1 MADVVHA
8 REFFTNVCFIE
19 IERMLWVVRNGHLEI
34 NSLQGFF
41 KDVVVAD
48 FSATTHFFVHRDQW
62 AAGKLE
68 GCEAFCETASVALL
82 CASKSFEPVSDFIE
96 SFFASCLCESWVH
109 LCVLVG
115 LAGN

>member
-19 IERMLWVVRNGHLEI
+19 IERILWVVCNGHLEI

-62 AAGKLE
+62 AAEKLE
-68 GCEAFCETASVALL
+68 GCKAFCETTSVALL

-109 LCVLVG
+109 LCVLIG

>member
-19 IERMLWVVRNGHLEI
+19 IDRILWVICDGHLKF
-34 NSLQGFF
+34 NSRQRFY
-41 KDVVVAD
+41 KDEVVVD
-48 FSATTHFFVHRDQW
+48 FSTTTHFFVHRDQW
-62 AAGKLE
+62 AAENLE
-68 GCEAFCETASVALL
+68 GCKAFCETTSVALL

-109 LCVLVG
+109 LCVLIG

>member
-34 NSLQGFF
+34 NSLQGLL
-41 KDVVVAD
+41 KDEVVAD

-62 AAGKLE
+62 AAEKLE

-82 CASKSFEPVSDFIE
+82 CASKSFEPVSDFGKA
-96 SFFASCLCESWVH
+96 FVACGLCETWVH
-109 LCVLVG
+109 LGVLIG
-115 LAGN
+115 FTYN